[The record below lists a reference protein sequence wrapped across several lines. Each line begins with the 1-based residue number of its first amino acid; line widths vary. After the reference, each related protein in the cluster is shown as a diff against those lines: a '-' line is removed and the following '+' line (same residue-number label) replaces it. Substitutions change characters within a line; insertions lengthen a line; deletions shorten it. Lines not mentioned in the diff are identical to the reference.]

1 MRGLGSEPTGVSAL
15 SKLYI
20 DATVPL
26 RWGPHPPVGIPRVE
40 SAIVRQALRSI
51 GTGRNA
57 RQVRFFMINRNG
69 EARFLDR
76 RELTYLGDLV
86 EGRAAAVESGAGES
100 VLSRTRLVLKSIRAG
115 AATTGKEF
123 DRVSASYISGR
134 NDRRGFGYQAAKT
147 FIRAAKL
154 VAGRRAPVFAKP
166 GPDPLLDADAACFLS
181 TAGLHALASNG
192 RGSGIAARLAT
203 ILHDLIPLDHPSL
216 VDRSHARNFEKD
228 VAWMFR
234 HCERII
240 TVSAHTAE
248 TARRYAEENGVEAPP
263 SVAVSRLGS
272 FLKEGLRHKPLE
284 PVAALAG
291 RRFALYCSTIEIR
304 KNHILL
310 LKVWSRLIPI
320 LGERLPKLVLCGRW
334 GWMTDE
340 VEAFLAEHRELA
352 SHLVVLSDM
361 SDAELGWLYAH
372 ADFGLYPSGA
382 EGWGLGAVECLDF
395 GLPVLISET
404 PSLSEATQG
413 LMPITGMDDEDGWTA
428 LVLRAVEDPRFL
440 QELTA
445 RIATGYLPV
454 SETRFSSR
462 VLSLV
467 AGEAADRAVLPAVPK
482 ALLPRL
488 TPWRPAR
495 RTETSPGMETL
506 AGT

>member
-1 MRGLGSEPTGVSAL
+1 M

-40 SAIVRQALRSI
+40 SAIVRQALRNNAGPSK
-51 GTGRNA
+51 GKSA

-76 RELTYLGDLV
+76 RELAYLGDLV

-100 VLSRTRLVLKSIRAG
+100 VLARTRLVLKSIRAG
-115 AATTGKEF
+115 AAATGKEF

-134 NDRRGFGYQAAKT
+134 NDRRGIAYQAAKT
-147 FIRAAKL
+147 LIRVAKL
-154 VAGRRAPVFAKP
+154 VGGRRASAFAAP
-166 GPDPLLDADAACFLS
+166 GPDPLLDPDAACFIS
-181 TAGLHALASNG
+181 TAGLHALASSG
-192 RGSGIAARLAT
+192 RGDGIAARLAT
-203 ILHDLIPLDHPSL
+203 ILHDLIPLDHPKL

-228 VAWMFR
+228 VAWMFG

-248 TARRYAEENGVEAPP
+248 TARRYSGENGVETAP
-263 SVAVSRLGS
+263 SIAVSRLGS

-284 PVAALAG
+284 PVPALAG

-304 KNHILL
+304 KNHLML
-310 LKVWSRLIPI
+310 LKVWSRLIPEF
-320 LGERLPKLVLCGRW
+320 GERLPKLVFCGRW
-334 GWMTDE
+334 GWMNDE
-340 VEAFLAEHRELA
+340 VEAYLAAHPELE
-352 SHLVVLSDM
+352 SHLVQLSDM

-372 ADFGLYPSGA
+372 ADFGLYPSRA
-382 EGWGLGAVECLDF
+382 EGWGLGAAECLDF

-413 LMPITGMDDEDGWTA
+413 LMPITGMDDEEGWTT
-428 LVLRAVEDPRFL
+428 LVRRAVEDPTFL

-445 RIATGYLPV
+445 RIATGYLPI

-467 AGEAADRAVLPAVPK
+467 AGEMPDVPALPQSASPK
-482 ALLPRL
+482 SALPRL
-488 TPWRPAR
+488 SPWRPAQR
-495 RTETSPGMETL
+495 MEGPPRMETL